1 MIMKKIKKILLVIIS
16 ILSLCNI
23 TFSAIVSDNDGSA
36 FVTKAEFDALKEDF
50 KKQIDNYNESIDNKI
65 DGAIAA
71 YLAGRAGAKISQIN
85 LYDRYNVKFG
95 AYVDNATTD
104 MVAFRLEGESVWA
117 NTCMSDDGDGS
128 GVGSHAFRIR
138 RMMTSTTPLNMD
150 LDNGTKGSSIYNG
163 NLGKYLYVKK
173 GNKGYELKSYW
184 TDYVIYH
191 VFTGSYTNSPYVTL
205 TTACTWAAI
214 TPFSDLSNFGT
225 KVSTWGPYISGQNYH
240 NTVHIANVYKDHKKN
255 NIDVYFCNTLP
266 TASRICITDE
276 NENKIQNYH
285 QGTIDPNN
293 GNWGWVTGIGSKM
306 TGMQRPTLDK
316 IKYYL
321 KKPVT
326 TNLIPANN
334 FIYNDLSDY
343 LDKKILL
350 TDGAPFVKAD
360 QEGKLTFN
368 LKFTCNTTGKTV
380 KFGLNKNTPYENNN
394 TISTNITDINLSSSD
409 FNYNCDTGKT
419 LEVKFDVEKDD
430 IIYLKVDTSSLSYDE
445 GKKTYFVTPE
455 ITDLYIAEE

>member
-36 FVTKAEFDALKEDF
+36 FITKAEFDALKEDF
-50 KKQIDNYNESIDNKI
+50 KKQIDNYNESIDSKI

-71 YLAGRAGAKISQIN
+71 YLAGRAGAKSYQIN

-95 AYVDNATTD
+95 AYVDNTTTE

-117 NTCMSDDGDGS
+117 NTNTGRESDQYAWG
-128 GVGSHAFRIR
+128 FRLR
-138 RMMTSTTPLNMD
+138 RMMTADTTLNMD

-191 VFTGSYTNSPYVTL
+191 VFTGSFTNSPALTL
-205 TTACTWAAI
+205 TGDTTWAAI
-214 TPFSDLSNFGT
+214 TPFRALSQFGT
-225 KVSTWGPYISGQNYH
+225 EIIKWGPQTPGDDN
-240 NTVHIANVYKDHKKN
+240 NYKDTLHISNIYKSYTKN
-255 NIDVYFCNTLP
+255 DMDVYFCNTLP

-276 NENKIQNYH
+276 NENKIQDYH
-285 QGTIDPNN
+285 QGTVNVNN
-293 GNWGWVTGIGSKM
+293 STWGWVMSLGTRMGHIKKPSA
-306 TGMQRPTLDK
+306 DK

-360 QEGKLTFN
+360 KEGK
-368 LKFTCNTTGKTV
+368 
-380 KFGLNKNTPYENNN
+380 
-394 TISTNITDINLSSSD
+394 
-409 FNYNCDTGKT
+409 
-419 LEVKFDVEKDD
+419 
-430 IIYLKVDTSSLSYDE
+430 
-445 GKKTYFVTPE
+445 
-455 ITDLYIAEE
+455 